1 MFTETYTIGGMNC
14 AACARQ
20 VEIRLNKLD
29 GVEQATVNLATERLH
44 IEYDNKKVSKDLI
57 QNTITKIGFTSKIWD
72 PETELIKIDF
82 SKEEIL
88 KKRLKFAALF
98 AIPLFYIAMA
108 PMDFIVKYIA
118 FPFPKFINPNIYPLR
133 YALVQLA
140 LTLPIMR
147 VGKPFYVG
155 GFKAIYHKA
164 PNMDS
169 LIAVGTSAAFLYS
182 LYALTKLFSGDLHFL
197 HQLYFESV
205 GIIIT
210 LILLGKYL
218 ESIARKRTS
227 DAIRALM
234 DLNPAMALKVHED
247 GKEELIPLEQ
257 VQKEDIL
264 KVKPGERIPA
274 DGTVILGSSYVD
286 ESMLTGESKPL
297 LKEINAKVIGASLNK
312 NGSFNMRVEKVGKEA
327 TLAQIVKLVEDAQ
340 AERPKVAHLADVVSG
355 IFVQAV
361 FAIAVIASILWI
373 LAGASSSFVLTIF
386 TAILVIAC
394 PCALGLA
401 TPTALM
407 VGLGKGAELG
417 ILIRGASALEIG
429 ASVDTVVLD
438 KTGTITEG
446 LFKVQE
452 IYLTKDNKHTIDNA
466 LAIAAALESKSEHPL
481 AEAILLSYI
490 EKNNAEENPLISSL
504 EAFTAHSGAGVEG
517 IIEGNKYFLG
527 TEKFIKNNTK
537 NIDIDLIEKTNNE
550 ATKGYSIMFLAN
562 EEHTLASFL
571 LADTL
576 QESSVEAI
584 EKLQKMGLNVVMLT
598 GDNKLVAKTIA
609 DKVGIKDFYAE
620 LMPEDKVSAIK
631 DLQNKGKKV
640 AMVGDGINDA
650 PALAIANVGMA
661 VHSGTDVA
669 IESADMVFMRK
680 DLSSIATGIKLSRAT
695 LNTIKQN
702 LFWAFCYNTL
712 CLPSA
717 AGVLYIFGGPLLN
730 PAFAALAMAF
740 SSVSVVMN
748 ALRLKAFKG

>member
-1 MFTETYTIGGMNC
+1 MFSEIYTITGMNC

-20 VEIRLNKLD
+20 VEIRLNKLE
-29 GVEQATVNLATERLH
+29 GVEKATVNLATEKLH
-44 IEYDNKKVSKDLI
+44 IEYDVKKVDRDLI
-57 QNTITKIGFTSKIWD
+57 ANTITKIGFSSKLWD
-72 PETELIKIDF
+72 PETELIKIDI

-108 PMDFIVKYIA
+108 PMDFVTNILPL
-118 FPFPKFINPNIYPLR
+118 PFPEFLHPNNAPIQ
-133 YALVQLA
+133 YALLQLA

-155 GFKAIYHKA
+155 GFKAIYHRA

-169 LIAVGTSAAFLYS
+169 LIAVGTSAAFIYS
-182 LYALTKLFSGDLHFL
+182 LYALFMLFTGDMHFL

-218 ESIARKRTS
+218 ESVARKRTS

-234 DLNPAMALKVHED
+234 NLNPAMALKVFED
-247 GKEELIPLEQ
+247 GHEELIPIEKVEKL
-257 VQKEDIL
+257 DIL

-274 DGTVILGSSYVD
+274 DGVVVVGSSYVD
-286 ESMLTGESKPL
+286 ESMLTGESKPI
-297 LKEINAKVIGASLNK
+297 LKEIDAKVIGASLNK

-340 AERPKVAHLADVVSG
+340 SQRPKVAHLADVVSG
-355 IFVQAV
+355 IFVQVV
-361 FAIAVIASILWI
+361 FALAVIASIAWA

-417 ILIRGASALEIG
+417 ILIRNASALENG

-446 LFKVQE
+446 HFKVQE
-452 IYLTKDNKHTIDNA
+452 IYFAQNSQENA

-490 EKNNAEENPLISSL
+490 EKNNAEENPYTAKL
-504 EAFTAHSGAGVEG
+504 ENFLAHSGAGVEG
-517 IIEGNKYFLG
+517 KIENVQYFLG
-527 TEKFIKNNTK
+527 TEKFIRNNCQ
-537 NIDIDLIEKTNNE
+537 NIDDNLIEKTNTE
-550 ATKGYSIMFLAN
+550 AKKGYSIMFLAN
-562 EEHTLASFL
+562 NEHCIASFL
-571 LADTL
+571 LADNL
-576 QESSVEAI
+576 QESSLQAI
-584 EKLQKMGLNVVMLT
+584 KKLQDMGLEVIMLT
-598 GDNKLVAKTIA
+598 GDNALVAETIA
-609 DKVGIKDFYAE
+609 QKVGIKDYYAE
-620 LMPEDKVSAIK
+620 LLPNNKVEAIK

-650 PALAIANVGMA
+650 PALAIANIGMA

-717 AGVLYIFGGPLLN
+717 AGLLYIFGGPLLN

-740 SSVSVVMN
+740 SSVSVVLN
-748 ALRLKAFKG
+748 ALRLKGFRG